1 MKTKMISRGI
11 TLSLLMVLI
20 SSCQED
26 VVPTIISAPENVIAY
41 TMPSEEEEHEGTWLQ
56 WPHKYTYGQQQQDR
70 YDPIWVDMTK
80 ALHTGEMVHI
90 VAYDETEKNRIT
102 QLLTNANVD
111 MRQVDFLI
119 EKTEDVWVR
128 DNGPIFVRDAND
140 NLLITNWEFNGWGG
154 RYAYEHDNQIPSHVS
169 NAIGVS
175 KVDIDM
181 VLEGGAIEVDG
192 NGTFMA
198 TRSSILNSNRN
209 PGLTQ
214 EQAETFFK
222 HYLGVTNFV
231 WLDGI
236 AGLDITDMHIDGV
249 ARFIGNHTIATY
261 SKEVAEDFGEDV
273 LIRDYE
279 VLKAAKNALG
289 EAYNIVELPFAAQS
303 EGSYLNYYVGNEV
316 VVVPNF
322 NESTDAEA
330 NAIIQGLYPNKTVI
344 GVNVVELWQDGGAI
358 HCVTQQQPK

>member
-1 MKTKMISRGI
+1 MKNGMILKGLAL
-11 TLSLLMVLI
+11 TLLI
-20 SSCQED
+20 IASCAED
-26 VVPTIISAPENVIAY
+26 VVPTILVPENVVVY
-41 TMPSEEEEHEGTWLQ
+41 TMPSEEEAHEGTWLQ
-56 WPHKYTYGQQQQDR
+56 WPHKYTFGQEQQDR

-80 ALHTGEMVHI
+80 ALHTGEIVHI
-90 VAYDETEKNRIT
+90 IAYDQTEKSRIT
-102 QLLTNANVD
+102 QLLTNAGVD
-111 MRQVDFLI
+111 MQQVDFLVR
-119 EKTEDVWVR
+119 KTEDVWVR
-128 DNGPIFVRDAND
+128 DNGPIFVRDEND
-140 NLLITNWEFNGWGG
+140 NLRITNWEFNGWGG
-154 RYAYEHDNQIPSHVS
+154 KYAYEHDNQIPSHVS
-169 NAIGVS
+169 TAISVS
-175 KVDIDM
+175 KIDVNM

-192 NGTFMA
+192 HGTLMA

-249 ARFIGNHTIATY
+249 ARFVGNHTIATY
-261 SKEVAEDFGEDV
+261 SKEVVENFGED
-273 LIRDYE
+273 IIIKDYE
-279 VLKAAKNALG
+279 VLKTAKNAVG
-289 EAYNIVELPFAAQS
+289 QSYTIVELPLAWQS

-322 NESTDAEA
+322 NESTDSEA
-330 NAIIQGLYPNKTVI
+330 NAIIQGLYPNKTVV
-344 GVNVVELWQDGGAI
+344 GVNVLELWKDGGAI